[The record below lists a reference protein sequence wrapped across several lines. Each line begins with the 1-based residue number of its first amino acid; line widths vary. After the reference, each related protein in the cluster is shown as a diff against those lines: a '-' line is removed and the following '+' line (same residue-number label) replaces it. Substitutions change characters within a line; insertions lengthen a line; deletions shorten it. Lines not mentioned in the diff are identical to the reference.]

1 MVTAQMSF
9 LFGGAPPTTS
19 QMASRFK
26 TQINRNIR
34 EIDRESARLQHEEK
48 LLMVEVK
55 RASAN
60 NMKLS
65 MQKAQAVVRTRRMV
79 NRFSLMKAHLQG
91 VGTRIQ
97 SVKSTESLQNA
108 IGSAVQMMQ
117 KFNRCV
123 GAKALG
129 MSLQELERQNATMN
143 MQTEMIDE
151 QMDSVFEEDND
162 EEEGDDLV
170 LQILAEAG
178 VDIPSARTEESMSLE
193 ERLERVRPIRI

>member
-1 MVTAQMSF
+1 MSF

-19 QMASRFK
+19 QMAARFK
-26 TQINRNIR
+26 TEINRNIR
-34 EIDRESARLQHEEK
+34 EIDRESVRLQHEEK

-55 RASAN
+55 KASSN

-91 VGTRIQ
+91 VSTRIQ
-97 SVKSTESLQNA
+97 SVKSTENLQKA

-117 KFNRCV
+117 KFNRCI
-123 GAKALG
+123 GAKGLSI
-129 MSLQELERQNATMN
+129 SLNELERQNAAMN

-162 EEEGDDLV
+162 EEEGSDLV
-170 LQILAEAG
+170 LQILTEAG
-178 VDIPSARTEESMSLE
+178 VDIPSARVEESMSLE
-193 ERLERVRPIRI
+193 ERLERMRPVRI

>member
-1 MVTAQMSF
+1 MSF

-19 QMASRFK
+19 EMASRFK
-26 TQINRNIR
+26 TQINRNTR

-55 RASAN
+55 KASVN

-91 VGTRIQ
+91 VGARIQ
-97 SVKSTESLQNA
+97 SVKSTESLQKA
-108 IGSAVQMMQ
+108 IGSAVTMMQ
-117 KFNRCV
+117 QFNRCV
-123 GAKALG
+123 CAKSLG
-129 MSLQELERQNATMN
+129 MALNELERQNTTMN

-178 VDIPSARTEESMSLE
+178 VDIPSARKEETMTLE
-193 ERLERVRPIRI
+193 ERLERVRPIKI

>member
-1 MVTAQMSF
+1 MSF

-19 QMASRFK
+19 EMASRFK
-26 TQINRNIR
+26 IQINRNIR
-34 EIDRESARLQHEEK
+34 EIDRESARLQQEEK
-48 LLMVEVK
+48 TLMSEVK
-55 RASAN
+55 KASVN

-91 VGTRIQ
+91 VGARIQ
-97 SVKSTESLQNA
+97 SVKSTESLHKA
-108 IGSAVQMMQ
+108 IGSAVTMMQ
-117 KFNRCV
+117 QFNRCV
-123 GAKALG
+123 GAKSLG
-129 MSLQELERQNATMN
+129 MSLHELDRQNAAMN
-143 MQTEMIDE
+143 MQSEMIDE

-162 EEEGDDLV
+162 EEEGNDLV

-178 VDIPSARTEESMSLE
+178 VDIPSARIDESMTLE